1 MLYLVDGYNVTR
13 SDPATRDAPSD
24 DQREALVGRLRAHG
38 ARMLGHGSIKVVF
51 DGVPGEGRVPVAHPG
66 PVSVTFSRD
75 ESADDVI
82 VRHAMKAT
90 ERVVV
95 VTNDRELAHR
105 VRVHGPAGLTVRGAD
120 CCFEQAASM
129 QPRSA
134 RGSSTSRGSIA
145 RETGLPRGAA
155 DITRELKE
163 LWLDENER

>member
-13 SDPATRDAPSD
+13 SDPATRDASSD
-24 DQREALVGRLRAHG
+24 DQREALVGRMRARGTH
-38 ARMLGHGSIKVVF
+38 MLGHGSIRVVF

-82 VRHAMKAT
+82 VRLATKAT

-120 CCFEQAASM
+120 CCFEQAAAA
-129 QPRSA
+129 QPREA
-134 RGSSTSRGSIA
+134 RGRKGRGSVA
-145 RETGLPRGAA
+145 REAGLPRGAA

-163 LWLDENER
+163 LWLNEDER